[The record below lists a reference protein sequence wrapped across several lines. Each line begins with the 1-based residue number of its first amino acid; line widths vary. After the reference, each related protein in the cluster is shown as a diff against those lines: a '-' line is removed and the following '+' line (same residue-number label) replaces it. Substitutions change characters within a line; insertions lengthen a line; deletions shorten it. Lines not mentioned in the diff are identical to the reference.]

1 MNTAELSVLCV
12 SSCRPFVR
20 IDLNEVEEQTTL
32 RELDVLLPSGE
43 AEKAVNIL

>member
-20 IDLNEVEEQTTL
+20 IDLNEVEEQATY
-32 RELDVLLPSGE
+32 V
-43 AEKAVNIL
+43 AVNYIVS